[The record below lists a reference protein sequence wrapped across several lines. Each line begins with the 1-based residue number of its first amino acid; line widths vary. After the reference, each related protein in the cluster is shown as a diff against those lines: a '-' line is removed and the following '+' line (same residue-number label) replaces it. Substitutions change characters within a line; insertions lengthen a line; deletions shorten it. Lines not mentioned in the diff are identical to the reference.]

1 MVSSQWMATWL
12 PLWVKNNWQ
21 IHCKVLWGK
30 ESWSDI
36 LEIAQ
41 TINVSDFHVD
51 VNSIPNSIERWYN
64 SITDEQTII
73 QASEVNPDLADLKDL
88 TLQTH
93 LKIWPSGG
101 EKQHT
106 GGLRIKVFLL
116 TMALIKFVILT

>member
-41 TINVSDFHVD
+41 TINVSVFHVD
-51 VNSIPNSIERWYN
+51 VNSVPNSIERWYN

-73 QASEVNPDLADLKDL
+73 QALEVNPDSSDLKDL

-93 LKIWPSGG
+93 QKYGHLG
-101 EKQHT
+101 EKATYRWAQD
-106 GGLRIKVFLL
+106 
-116 TMALIKFVILT
+116 